1 MHELRGRLL
10 RGSTLEVA
18 AARVQTEAHGRH
30 AARDERRLL
39 GAGDAHRDVGLTP
52 RVLFD
57 ATVNVAAPM
66 IATGSRP
73 KVAILREQGVNSHI
87 ETGHVFTMAGFDAY
101 DVHMTDLQTGRR
113 TLDEF
118 KGFVAC
124 GGFSYG
130 DVLGAGAGWAKS
142 ILLNPALREQF
153 QEFFGED
160 DTFALGICNGCQML
174 AQMAPIIPGAEHWPK
189 FVRNGSEQFECRTA
203 LVEVMDTPSIFF
215 KGMEKTRLPIV
226 VAHGEGFAQF
236 KDEEQFDAAQSLV
249 TLRFIDGHGAATET
263 DGPVDLL
270 VHTSRSGS
278 IEPASLLELKEFKR
292 IVSTLHTPETV
303 TVPGLRIDSFF
314 RRGPAVVADYNFMVL
329 DIQGAE
335 LMALRGARQ
344 TVQAMD
350 AVQAEAGII
359 EMYEGGALY
368 PDLQSYL
375 AGLGLPLNK
384 GVLHELYDE
393 NGRFP
398 AWGEFYF
405 ANPTSSNP

>member
-1 MHELRGRLL
+1 MN
-10 RGSTLEVA
+10 TLETLQQSCPV
-18 AARVQTEAHGRH
+18 VPDDH
-30 AARDERRLL
+30 LL
-39 GAGDAHRDVGLTP
+39 
-52 RVLFD
+52 
-57 ATVNVAAPM
+57 
-66 IATGSRP
+66 IA
-73 KVAILREQGVNSHI
+73 
-87 ETGHVFTMAGFDAY
+87 ETF
-101 DVHMTDLQTGRR
+101 L
-113 TLDEF
+113 
-118 KGFVAC
+118 
-124 GGFSYG
+124 
-130 DVLGAGAGWAKS
+130 
-142 ILLNPALREQF
+142 
-153 QEFFGED
+153 
-160 DTFALGICNGCQML
+160 
-174 AQMAPIIPGAEHWPK
+174 
-189 FVRNGSEQFECRTA
+189 
-203 LVEVMDTPSIFF
+203 
-215 KGMEKTRLPIV
+215 
-226 VAHGEGFAQF
+226 AQF
-236 KDEEQFDAAQSLV
+236 KSQFEPRGVIHVGAHHGQEVGLYRRFGFKKILLIEANPELAQD
-249 TLRFIDGHGAATET
+249 LRTQFANQPDVQVIHGAATET

-303 TVPGLRIDSFF
+303 TVPGFRIDSFF

-335 LMALRGARQ
+335 LMALRGARH